1 MHIIRHLTHLV
12 TQFLSVAFVV
22 NPLLL
27 IGTPIAPVDNPSIT
41 DVTHDAEAIAI
52 VNDFNGVNND
62 VNTFGTMTDA
72 LDYLGDIV
80 NDEDVEIDEEPDE
93 RTPMPH
99 SS

>member
-27 IGTPIAPVDNPSIT
+27 IGAPIAPVDNPSIT
-41 DVTHDAEAIAI
+41 DITHDTEAIAI

-80 NDEDVEIDEEPDE
+80 NDEDVEIDEEPNE
-93 RTPMPH
+93 RMPMPH
-99 SS
+99 SL